1 MTTTKRQKQMLVIAL
16 IVVLL
21 AGMFVPVSPAYA
33 TTETSEEE
41 LIVDGGSGEI
51 NLTGDTVPENSQ
63 LLFAAPAMAV
73 EGVNTMKKQK
83 AFKTAVKAE

>member
-1 MTTTKRQKQMLVIAL
+1 MTTTKRQKQMLVIVL
-16 IVVLL
+16 IVALL

-41 LIVDGGSGEI
+41 MIMDGESGEI
-51 NLTGDTVPENSQ
+51 NLTGDELPENGQ
-63 LLFAAPAMAV
+63 LLFAASAMAV